1 MQRSKVQK
9 GVSYRIFSGSGK
21 WADYIGDAV
30 VVSVANDDTYPF
42 RRNEFSPILAPKPG
56 VRLKFISDSSSVKV
70 DASRYSGPTGPVE
83 KGTEMVLPAA
93 TIKEPLAEYEAR
105 EAEAKRLAAES
116 NARYEKA
123 REKAKAEAET
133 IIATLNAHGIEAGLS
148 RWGGSSVEGWIEG
161 GATFKEIADALER
174 AKNGN

>member
-30 VVSVANDDTYPF
+30 VVSVAND
-42 RRNEFSPILAPKPG
+42 PKPG